1 MYIEKI
7 QSPADLKGM
16 DIATLNIV
24 ADEVRRAVLN
34 RVSKHGGHVGP
45 NLGFVE
51 ATVALHYVFNAPE
64 DKFVF
69 DVSHQCY
76 PHKVL
81 TGRAAGFLGNVDDMN
96 AISGY
101 SSPAECPEYDN
112 FEVGHTSTS
121 ISLATGLQKA
131 RDVKG
136 TKENIIAIIG
146 DGSLSGG
153 EAFEGLDEAS
163 ELGTGIIIVVNDNEM
178 SIAENHGGIY
188 KNLRALRESRG
199 ECEHNW
205 FKAWGFEYKY
215 LEEGNDIERLI
226 EVFRS
231 VKDTDRPTV
240 VHIHTEKGHGYAPAV
255 NDKEAWHWGMPFNLD
270 DGSRPVRN
278 ADGTVP
284 EVKPCETY
292 PELFSNWMLSEMKHD
307 KTLIAVTAGTPT
319 AAGFTADKRKEAG
332 SQHLDMGIAEEQAVA
347 MISGM
352 AKGGLRPVWT
362 VYSTFIQRTYDQIA
376 QDLCINSNPAV
387 INVVGGGVNSM
398 NDITH
403 ICLFDIPM
411 LCSIPGLIYL
421 APTTCEEYFAM
432 MRWAILQDKKPIA
445 IRVPSNGVVHTTEK
459 VDEEYCY
466 ESKYK
471 VMHEGSKVAI
481 IAAGSFY
488 QKGENVARMLADK
501 GIDATLINPRFLNEV
516 DAEALESLK
525 MNHKLVVTL
534 EDGCKDGGFGERI
547 ASYYGT
553 SDMKVLVCG
562 VKKGLYDRY
571 DVEQLLKNNR
581 LLDEQ
586 IVSDVVANVE
596 C

>member
-7 QSPADLKGM
+7 KSPAFLKGLNLEE
-16 DIATLNIV
+16 LNIV
-24 ADEVRRAVLN
+24 ADETRQAVLN
-34 RVSKHGGHVGP
+34 RVSKHGGHIGP

-51 ATVALHYVFNAPE
+51 ATVALHYVFDAPK
-64 DKFVF
+64 DKLVF

-81 TGRAAGFLGNVDDMN
+81 TGRASGFLGNVDDMN

-131 RDVKG
+131 RDIKG
-136 TKENIIAIIG
+136 TDENIIAIIG

-163 ELGTGIIIVVNDNEM
+163 ELGTGIIVIVNDNEM

-199 ECEHNW
+199 TCEHNW
-205 FKAWGFEYKY
+205 FKAWSFEYKY
-215 LEEGNDIERLI
+215 LEEGNNIEKLI
-226 EVFRS
+226 EVFKS
-231 VKDTDRPTV
+231 VKGTDKPTV

-255 NDKEAWHWGMPFNLD
+255 ANKEAWHWGLPFNLE
-270 DGSRPVRN
+270 DGSRPRKNDVDN
-278 ADGTVP
+278 IPQTAPQEDYGT
-284 EVKPCETY
+284 
-292 PELFSNWMLSEMKHD
+292 LFSDWMLREMKQD
-307 KTLIAVTAGTPT
+307 KTLIAVTAGTPA
-319 AAGFTADKRKEAG
+319 AAGFTVDKRKEAG
-332 SQHLDMGIAEEQAVA
+332 KQHIDMGIAEEQAAA

-352 AKGGLRPVWT
+352 AKGGLHPVWT

-432 MRWAILQDKKPIA
+432 LRWAIQQDQKPVA
-445 IRVPSNGVVHTTEK
+445 IRVPSNGVVHTSEPVDTE
-459 VDEEYCY
+459 YGY
-466 ESKYK
+466 EPKYK
-471 VMHEGSKVAI
+471 VIHKGKNVAI
-481 IAAGSFY
+481 IAAGLFF
-488 QKGENVARMLADK
+488 QKGENVARLLTEK
-501 GIDATLINPRFLNEV
+501 GINATLVNPRYLNDV
-516 DAEALESLK
+516 DTDTLEDLK
-525 MNHKLVVTL
+525 TDHQLVVTL

-547 ASYYGT
+547 ASFYGL
-553 SDMKVLVCG
+553 SDMKVLVG
-562 VKKGLYDRY
+562 GIKKGLYDRF
-571 DVEQLLKNNR
+571 DVNKLLSDNN

-586 IVSDVVANVE
+586 IVDE
-596 C
+596 ILLHI

>member
-7 QSPADLKGM
+7 KSPAFLKGLNLEE
-16 DIATLNIV
+16 LNIV
-24 ADEVRRAVLN
+24 ADETRQAVLN

-51 ATVALHYVFNAPE
+51 ATVALHYVFDAPK
-64 DKFVF
+64 DKLVF

-81 TGRAAGFLGNVDDMN
+81 TGRASGFLGNVDDMN

-131 RDVKG
+131 RDIKG
-136 TKENIIAIIG
+136 TDENIIAIIG

-163 ELGTGIIIVVNDNEM
+163 ELGTGIIVIVNDNEM

-199 ECEHNW
+199 TCEHNW

-215 LEEGNDIERLI
+215 LEEGNNLEKLI
-226 EVFRS
+226 EVFKS
-231 VKDTDRPTV
+231 VKGTDKPTV

-255 NDKEAWHWGMPFNLD
+255 ANKEAWHWGLPFNLE
-270 DGSRPVRN
+270 DGSRPRKN
-278 ADGTVP
+278 DNGTIP
-284 EVKPCETY
+284 QTAPQEDYGT
-292 PELFSNWMLSEMKHD
+292 LFSDWMLREMKQD
-307 KTLIAVTAGTPT
+307 KTLIAVTAGTPA
-319 AAGFTADKRKEAG
+319 AAGFTVDKRNEAG
-332 SQHLDMGIAEEQAVA
+332 KQHIDMGIAEEQAAA

-352 AKGGLRPVWT
+352 AKGGLHPVWT

-432 MRWAILQDKKPIA
+432 LRWAIQQDQKPVA
-445 IRVPSNGVVHTTEK
+445 IRVPSNGVVHTSEPVDTE
-459 VDEEYCY
+459 YGY
-466 ESKYK
+466 EPKYNVIHK
-471 VMHEGSKVAI
+471 GKNVAI
-481 IAAGSFY
+481 IAAGSFF
-488 QKGENVARMLADK
+488 QKGENVARLLTEK
-501 GIDATLINPRFLNEV
+501 GINATLVNPRYLNDV
-516 DAEALESLK
+516 DTDTLEGLK
-525 MNHKLVVTL
+525 TDHQLVVTL

-547 ASYYGT
+547 ASFYGL
-553 SDMKVLVCG
+553 SDMKVLVG
-562 VKKGLYDRY
+562 GIKKGLYDRF
-571 DVEQLLKNNR
+571 DVNKLLSDNN

-586 IVSDVVANVE
+586 IVDE
-596 C
+596 ILLHI

>member
-7 QSPADLKGM
+7 KSPAFLKGL
-16 DIATLNIV
+16 TVEVVHIV
-24 ADEVRRAVLN
+24 ADETRQAVLN

-51 ATVALHYVFNAPE
+51 ATVALHYVFDAPK
-64 DKFVF
+64 DKLVF

-81 TGRAAGFLGNVDDMN
+81 TGRASGFLGNVDDMN

-131 RDVKG
+131 RDIKG
-136 TKENIIAIIG
+136 TDENIIAIIG

-163 ELGTGIIIVVNDNEM
+163 ELGTGIIVIVNDNEM

-199 ECEHNW
+199 TCEHNW

-215 LEEGNDIERLI
+215 LEEGNNIEKLI
-226 EVFRS
+226 EVFKS
-231 VKDTDRPTV
+231 VKGTDKPTV

-255 NDKEAWHWGMPFNLD
+255 ANKEAWHWGLPFNLE
-270 DGSRPVRN
+270 DGSRPRKN
-278 ADGTVP
+278 DNGTIP
-284 EVKPCETY
+284 QTAPQEDYGT
-292 PELFSNWMLSEMKHD
+292 LFSDWMLREMKQD
-307 KTLIAVTAGTPT
+307 KTLIAVTAGTPA
-319 AAGFTADKRKEAG
+319 AAGFTVDKRNEAG
-332 SQHLDMGIAEEQAVA
+332 KQHIDIGIAEEQAAA

-352 AKGGLRPVWT
+352 AKGGLHPVWT

-432 MRWAILQDKKPIA
+432 LRWAIQQDQKPVA
-445 IRVPSNGVVHTTEK
+445 IRVPSNSVVHTSEPIDTE
-459 VDEEYCY
+459 YGY
-466 ESKYK
+466 EPKYK
-471 VMHEGSKVAI
+471 VIHKGKNVAI
-481 IAAGSFY
+481 IAAGSFF
-488 QKGENVARMLADK
+488 QKGENVARLLTEN
-501 GIDATLINPRFLNEV
+501 GINATLINPRYLNDV
-516 DAEALESLK
+516 DTDTLEGLK
-525 MNHKLVVTL
+525 TDHQLVVTL
-534 EDGCKDGGFGERI
+534 EDGCKEGGFGERI
-547 ASYYGT
+547 ASFYGL
-553 SDMKVLVCG
+553 SDMKVLVG
-562 VKKGLYDRY
+562 GIKKGLYDRF
-571 DVEQLLKNNR
+571 DVNKLLSDNN

-586 IVSDVVANVE
+586 IVDE
-596 C
+596 ILLHI